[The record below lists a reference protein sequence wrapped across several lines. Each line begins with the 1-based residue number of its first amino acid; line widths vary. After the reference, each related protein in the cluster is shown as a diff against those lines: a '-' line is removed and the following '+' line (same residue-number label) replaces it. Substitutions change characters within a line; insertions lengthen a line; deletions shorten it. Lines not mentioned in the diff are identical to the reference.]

1 MRELQAENP
10 QLRALLKG
18 MAHQAFGSRS
28 ERASTILG
36 NQGILDLGDLVTTPA
51 AAANDDGD
59 AEGKPAVARPR
70 RKRGLMALPAHIER
84 VERVIDPDT
93 LDCPCCAGKL
103 HRIGEDASEALDWVP
118 VIVRVIRTVRRT
130 ILKRYNRI
138 CIELAEKPEAYAPI
152 YMRTEEGEVLL
163 EDFANGFFTAMH
175 LDMEAWKPFIADPE
189 FGYPLAALLGH
200 STITGG
206 PSWIEQLGDPRANL
220 ALADTWRM
228 VPQIISL
235 IHDQCAFARMTPAA

>member
-1 MRELQAENP
+1 MNFKSRTSQGRTLSLEQLEIWLDELDPPVA
-10 QLRALLKG
+10 G
-18 MAHQAFGSRS
+18 VSS
-28 ERASTILG
+28 I
-36 NQGILDLGDLVTTPA
+36 
-51 AAANDDGD
+51 DGFL
-59 AEGKPAVARPR
+59 AAVAAGPS
-70 RKRGLMALPAHIER
+70 
-84 VERVIDPDT
+84 VIDPDVWIKSI
-93 LDCPCCAGKL
+93 LRDHAQSARSAPA
-103 HRIGEDASEALDWVP
+103 
-118 VIVRVIRTVRRT
+118 RRT

-152 YMRTEEGEVLL
+152 YMRTEDGEVLL

-175 LDMEAWKPFIADPE
+175 LDMEAWKPFIADQE

-206 PSWIEQLGDPRANL
+206 QSWIEQLGDPLANL

-235 IHDQCAFARMTPAA
+235 IHDQCAFARMTTTP

>member
-1 MRELQAENP
+1 MNFKPRTSQGRTLSLEQLEIWLDELDPPVA
-10 QLRALLKG
+10 G
-18 MAHQAFGSRS
+18 VSS
-28 ERASTILG
+28 I
-36 NQGILDLGDLVTTPA
+36 
-51 AAANDDGD
+51 DGFL
-59 AEGKPAVARPR
+59 AAVAAGPS
-70 RKRGLMALPAHIER
+70 
-84 VERVIDPDT
+84 VIDPDVWIKSI
-93 LDCPCCAGKL
+93 LRE
-103 HRIGEDASEALDWVP
+103 HALNARSAP
-118 VIVRVIRTVRRT
+118 ARRT

-175 LDMEAWKPFIADPE
+175 LDMEAWKPFIADPQ

-206 PSWIEQLGDPRANL
+206 PSWIEQLGDPSANL
-220 ALADTWRM
+220 ALVDTWRM

-235 IHDQCAFARMTPAA
+235 INDQCAFARMTPAA

>member
-1 MRELQAENP
+1 MELAAGGRTGKSAGGMNFKPRISQGRTLSLE
-10 QLRALLKG
+10 QL
-18 MAHQAFGSRS
+18 
-28 ERASTILG
+28 EIW
-36 NQGILDLGDLVTTPA
+36 LDELDPPVAGVSSI
-51 AAANDDGD
+51 DGFL
-59 AEGKPAVARPR
+59 AAVAAGPS
-70 RKRGLMALPAHIER
+70 
-84 VERVIDPDT
+84 VIDPDVWIKSI
-93 LDCPCCAGKL
+93 LRE
-103 HRIGEDASEALDWVP
+103 HALNARSAP
-118 VIVRVIRTVRRT
+118 ARRT

-206 PSWIEQLGDPRANL
+206 PSWIEQLGDPSANL
-220 ALADTWRM
+220 ALVDTWRM

-235 IHDQCAFARMTPAA
+235 INDQCAFARMTPAA

>member
-1 MRELQAENP
+1 MNFKPRTSQGRTLWLEQLEIRLDELDPPVA
-10 QLRALLKG
+10 G
-18 MAHQAFGSRS
+18 VSS
-28 ERASTILG
+28 I
-36 NQGILDLGDLVTTPA
+36 
-51 AAANDDGD
+51 DGFL
-59 AEGKPAVARPR
+59 AAVAAGPS
-70 RKRGLMALPAHIER
+70 
-84 VERVIDPDT
+84 VIDPDVWIKSI
-93 LDCPCCAGKL
+93 LRE
-103 HRIGEDASEALDWVP
+103 HALNARSAP
-118 VIVRVIRTVRRT
+118 ARRT

-206 PSWIEQLGDPRANL
+206 PSWIEQLGDPSANL
-220 ALADTWRM
+220 ALVDTWRM

-235 IHDQCAFARMTPAA
+235 INDQCAFARMTPAA

>member
-1 MRELQAENP
+1 MELAAGGRTGKSVGGMNFKPRTSQGRTLSLE
-10 QLRALLKG
+10 QL
-18 MAHQAFGSRS
+18 
-28 ERASTILG
+28 EIW
-36 NQGILDLGDLVTTPA
+36 LDELDPPVAGVSSI
-51 AAANDDGD
+51 DGFL
-59 AEGKPAVARPR
+59 AAVAAGPS
-70 RKRGLMALPAHIER
+70 
-84 VERVIDPDT
+84 VIDPDV
-93 LDCPCCAGKL
+93 
-103 HRIGEDASEALDWVP
+103 W
-118 VIVRVIRTVRRT
+118 IRSILRDHAQSARSAPARRT
-130 ILKRYNRI
+130 ILKRYSRI

-200 STITGG
+200 RTITGG
-206 PSWIEQLGDPRANL
+206 PSWIEQLGDPSANL
-220 ALADTWRM
+220 AIADTWRM

>member
-1 MRELQAENP
+1 MELAAGGRTGKSAGGMNFKPRTSQGRTLSLE
-10 QLRALLKG
+10 QL
-18 MAHQAFGSRS
+18 
-28 ERASTILG
+28 EIW
-36 NQGILDLGDLVTTPA
+36 LDELDPPVAGVSSI
-51 AAANDDGD
+51 DGFL
-59 AEGKPAVARPR
+59 AAVAAGPS
-70 RKRGLMALPAHIER
+70 
-84 VERVIDPDT
+84 VIDPDVWIKSI
-93 LDCPCCAGKL
+93 LRE
-103 HRIGEDASEALDWVP
+103 HALNARSAP
-118 VIVRVIRTVRRT
+118 ARRT

-206 PSWIEQLGDPRANL
+206 PSWIEQLGDPSANL
-220 ALADTWRM
+220 ALVDTWRM

-235 IHDQCAFARMTPAA
+235 INDQCAFARMTPAA

>member
-1 MRELQAENP
+1 MELAAGGRTGKGAGGMNFKRRTSPGRTLSLE
-10 QLRALLKG
+10 QL
-18 MAHQAFGSRS
+18 
-28 ERASTILG
+28 ERW
-36 NQGILDLGDLVTTPA
+36 LDELDPPVAGVSSI
-51 AAANDDGD
+51 DGFL
-59 AEGKPAVARPR
+59 AAVAAGPS
-70 RKRGLMALPAHIER
+70 
-84 VERVIDPDT
+84 VVDPDVWIKSI
-93 LDCPCCAGKL
+93 LREHAHKARSAPA
-103 HRIGEDASEALDWVP
+103 
-118 VIVRVIRTVRRT
+118 RRT

-152 YMRTEEGEVLL
+152 YMRTQEGEVLL

-200 STITGG
+200 STITGSPITGG
-206 PSWIEQLGDPRANL
+206 PSWIEQLGDPSANL

>member
-1 MRELQAENP
+1 MELAAGGRTGKGAGGMNFKRRTSPGRTLSLE
-10 QLRALLKG
+10 QL
-18 MAHQAFGSRS
+18 
-28 ERASTILG
+28 ERW
-36 NQGILDLGDLVTTPA
+36 LDELDPPVAGVSSI
-51 AAANDDGD
+51 DGFL
-59 AEGKPAVARPR
+59 AAVAAGPS
-70 RKRGLMALPAHIER
+70 
-84 VERVIDPDT
+84 VIDPDVWIKSI
-93 LDCPCCAGKL
+93 LREHAQSARSAPA
-103 HRIGEDASEALDWVP
+103 
-118 VIVRVIRTVRRT
+118 RRT

-152 YMRTEEGEVLL
+152 YMRTKEGEVLL

-175 LDMEAWKPFIADPE
+175 LDMEAWKPFIADPQ

-206 PSWIEQLGDPRANL
+206 PSWSDQLGDPSANL